1 VERGGDPGG
10 YCEVVQG
17 QGFLLE
23 LVHPYLSTTKS
34 HGRSRA
40 KETPHEPHCAFQE
53 QRLLRVAY
61 RLMGTDADDLEPY
74 KLTKEQKASVDRSKN
89 DVKAGRTLT
98 ERRANKAVDKWLGK

>member
-1 VERGGDPGG
+1 MRWSKVKG
-10 YCEVVQG
+10 YC
-17 QGFLLE
+17 
-23 LVHPYLSTTKS
+23 LSWFILTLAQPTKS